1 MRAIPY
7 PWVVLG
13 LCVVV
18 SLAIALLIQGMGVLY
33 PFIQEEF
40 DTSRAQLGL
49 IASGQIAGSL
59 ITVLFAGWL
68 ADVVGV
74 RRLWTAS
81 MMGVAVGIL
90 LFSQIQSVVQ
100 GILVGLFI
108 GVAVS
113 GNAPSNIKA
122 LMDWMTPNRR
132 GTAMGITEATI
143 PGGGIVA
150 AVLLTFLALI
160 FGWRTALIVMSIT
173 VASAALLFV
182 TFYRDKPGSY
192 SRSDKSIKSAS
203 KLPQVL
209 KNPLIWMATVVGTT
223 VGPPSA
229 SSAPIWSS
237 T

>member
-90 LFSQIQSVVQ
+90 LFSQI
-100 GILVGLFI
+100 
-108 GVAVS
+108 
-113 GNAPSNIKA
+113 
-122 LMDWMTPNRR
+122 
-132 GTAMGITEATI
+132 
-143 PGGGIVA
+143 
-150 AVLLTFLALI
+150 
-160 FGWRTALIVMSIT
+160 
-173 VASAALLFV
+173 
-182 TFYRDKPGSY
+182 
-192 SRSDKSIKSAS
+192 
-203 KLPQVL
+203 
-209 KNPLIWMATVVGTT
+209 
-223 VGPPSA
+223 
-229 SSAPIWSS
+229 
-237 T
+237 